1 MSKPNKSSGAHL
13 VEVDSDRAGQRL
25 DNFLSGKLKGVP
37 RSAVY
42 RMIRTGQVRING
54 GRCKAASRLEEGDKV
69 RIPPAHTR
77 NKGEVVV
84 SDRII
89 QQLEDA
95 IIYESQD
102 LIVVNK
108 PSGMAVH
115 SGSGLPWGLIDAVR
129 QSRPKEYVELVHRLD
144 RETSGC
150 LVLARNGAA
159 LSALSAQFRD
169 GQVQKRYLCLMNG
182 QMRESVIEVDAPLRK
197 VQSGNTGQVEVDEE
211 GGKPALSRF
220 HLLQSYRDC
229 SYAEVELFTGRTQ
242 QIRAHAKHIGLPLAG
257 DDRYAS
263 RESLKKW
270 KKRGLGRIFLH
281 AHRLGLNTPS
291 GESLACDAP
300 LPAPLR
306 KVLDGLEQ

>member
-1 MSKPNKSSGAHL
+1 MSKPNTSSGAYL
-13 VEVDSDRAGQRL
+13 VEVDSNRAGQRL
-25 DNFLSGKLKGVP
+25 DNFLAGKLKGVP
-37 RSAVY
+37 KSAVY

-77 NKGEVVV
+77 DKGEVVV
-84 SDRII
+84 SDRVI

-95 IIYESQD
+95 IIYENPD
-102 LIVVNK
+102 LLVINK

-115 SGSGLPWGLIDAVR
+115 SGSRLPWGLIDAFR
-129 QSRPKEYVELVHRLD
+129 QSRPEEYVELVHRLD

-150 LVLARNGAA
+150 LVLARSGPA
-159 LSALSAQFRD
+159 LNLLSAQFRD

-182 QMRESVIEVDAPLRK
+182 QMRQAVIEVDAPLRK
-197 VQSGNTGQVEVDEE
+197 VQSSDQGLVEVSEQ
-211 GGKPALSRF
+211 GKAALTRF
-220 HLLQSYRDC
+220 HLLQGYRDC
-229 SYAEVELFTGRTQ
+229 SYAEVELFTGRTH
-242 QIRAHAKHIGLPLAG
+242 QIRAHAKHLGLSLAG

-263 RESLKKW
+263 KESLKKW

-281 AHRLGLNTPS
+281 AHRLGLNAPS
-291 GESLACDAP
+291 GESLTFDAP